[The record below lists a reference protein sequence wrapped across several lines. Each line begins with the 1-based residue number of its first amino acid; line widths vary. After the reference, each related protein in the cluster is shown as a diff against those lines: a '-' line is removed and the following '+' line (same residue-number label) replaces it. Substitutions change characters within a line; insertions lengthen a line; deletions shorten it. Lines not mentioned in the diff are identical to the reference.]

1 MRTKTPSKKTLTE
14 QASDLV
20 EQVSPHVEAARD
32 KVVNDY
38 LPVAQSVLADA
49 RETAKEMAQD
59 ATAAAQAAAAD
70 LEKSTR
76 KSRKQAAKKTKE
88 KARKAAA
95 AAAATPAAVAV
106 ANKVK
111 PESSKPKRKKWV
123 LLLIA
128 LGGAGVVAAKRMGG
142 RTPATPAYAPPR
154 PVSNPVSPVSTTPP
168 PAPPAPPTAHFE
180 PGTADPAGA
189 SPGEALADA
198 TEVPEGVTTPDQPA
212 EVEDLSAKNPRS

>member
-14 QASDLV
+14 QASELV

-76 KSRKQAAKKTKE
+76 KSRKQAAKRAKE

-106 ANKVK
+106 ANKVR

-142 RTPATPAYAPPR
+142 KTPATPTYAPPR
-154 PVSNPVSPVSTTPP
+154 PVSNPVSSPVSTTP
-168 PAPPAPPTAHFE
+168 PPAPPTAHFE
-180 PGTADPAGA
+180 PGTTDPAGA

-212 EVEDLSAKNPRS
+212 EVEDLSGKSPRA

>member
-14 QASDLV
+14 QASELV

-49 RETAKEMAQD
+49 RETAKEVAQD
-59 ATAAAQAAAAD
+59 ATAAAQAAAD
-70 LEKSTR
+70 ELEKSTR
-76 KSRKQAAKKTKE
+76 KSRKQAAKKAKE

-95 AAAATPAAVAV
+95 TAAATPAAVAV

-111 PESSKPKRKKWV
+111 PESSKPKRKKWM
-123 LLLIA
+123 LLLLA
-128 LGGAGVVAAKRMGG
+128 LGGAGVVAVKKMGG
-142 RTPATPAYAPPR
+142 KTPATPAYAPPR
-154 PVSNPVSPVSTTPP
+154 PVSNPVSSPVSTTPP
-168 PAPPAPPTAHFE
+168 PAPPAAHFE

-212 EVEDLSAKNPRS
+212 EVEDLSAENPRS